1 MYCIYR
7 SIGKLKRSLVL
18 SFGVLQSQAP
28 RPYVSSLA
36 FQSAAQLG
44 VDNATKVKG
53 PTGASSLG
61 LDLWLQLGRVG
72 TGREAKQC
80 RNTHQLDRELEN
92 LNVTALRS
100 MLRMLPV
107 IYWWS
112 IS

>member
-1 MYCIYR
+1 M
-7 SIGKLKRSLVL
+7 
-18 SFGVLQSQAP
+18 
-28 RPYVSSLA
+28 SSLA

-61 LDLWLQLGRVG
+61 LDLWLQLGHVG

-80 RNTHQLDRELEN
+80 RNTHQLHRELEN
-92 LNVTALRS
+92 FNATALRS
-100 MLRMLPV
+100 MLSMLPI